1 MQLQNTSSPTR
12 VNNMFRLSN
21 LIASVVEDKP
31 ERSLNGSIAIW
42 NFTNRCNLS
51 CLHCYSKSTLDEVD
65 TLTTEQ
71 IKKTILEMKESGIK
85 FIIFSGGEPLTRKD
99 LFEIADF
106 CKANGVITYLSSNGL
121 YFTKSNVQKIV
132 DTFNYIGISVDGDE
146 ATHDYFRGLKGA
158 FKETIKAVLLANETG
173 AKVGI
178 RFTMT
183 QDTIGS
189 LEYIFDLVE
198 KHNIPKIYIS
208 HLVYSGRGLDNL
220 KMDLSKEQRRVAVE
234 FILEKAFEYYKNG
247 REIEIVT
254 GNMEQDAVLFLN
266 RFAKEYPMLK
276 EKMRERLAT
285 WGGNS
290 AGRKLLNIN
299 SEGDV
304 RPDPFFPLTIGNI
317 REKDFDEIWQGGELL
332 NQLRVHPRK
341 ISGICD
347 GCEQIDICNGGSR
360 ARAYAITGDLW
371 SEDPSCYL
379 TQEERRNN

>member
-1 MQLQNTSSPTR
+1 
-12 VNNMFRLSN
+12 MFRLTN
-21 LIASVVEDKP
+21 LISSVVEDKP
-31 ERSLNGSIAIW
+31 SRTLNGAIAIW

-51 CLHCYSKSTLDEVD
+51 CMHCYSKSTLDEVD

-71 IKKTILEMKESGIK
+71 IKKTILQMKASGIK

-99 LFEIADF
+99 LFEIADY
-106 CKANGVITYLSSNGL
+106 CKENGIITYLSSNGL

-132 DTFNYIGISVDGDE
+132 DTFNYVGISIDGDE
-146 ATHDYFRGLKGA
+146 KTHDHFRGLKGA
-158 FKETIKAVLLANETG
+158 FKETLKAVLLANSTG

-178 RFTMT
+178 RFTIT
-183 QDTIGS
+183 KETINS

-220 KMDLSKEQRRVAVE
+220 KMDLTKEQRRESVE
-234 FILEKAFEYYKNG
+234 FILNKAFEYYKIG
-247 REIEIVT
+247 RDIEIVT
-254 GNMEQDAVLFLN
+254 GNMEQDSILFLN
-266 RFAKEYPMLK
+266 KFVKEYPDLK
-276 EKMRERLAT
+276 DTMRERLVT

-290 AGRKLLNIN
+290 AGRNLLNIN

-304 RPDPFFPLTIGNI
+304 RPDPFFPITVGNI
-317 REKDFDEIWQGGELL
+317 IKEDFGNIWNSGELL
-332 NQLRVHPRK
+332 DKLRIHPRK
-341 ISGICD
+341 QISGICSN
-347 GCEQIDICNGGSR
+347 CEQIDICNGGSR

-379 TQEERRNN
+379 SEKERRKN

>member
-1 MQLQNTSSPTR
+1 
-12 VNNMFRLSN
+12 MFRLSN
-21 LIASVVEDKP
+21 LISSVVEDKK
-31 ERSLNGSIAIW
+31 ERILDGSIAIW

-65 TLTTEQ
+65 TLTTQQ
-71 IKKTILEMKESGIK
+71 IKKTILQMKDNGIK

-106 CKANGVITYLSSNGL
+106 CKENGIITYLSSNGL
-121 YFTKSNVQKIV
+121 YFTKGNINKIV
-132 DTFNYIGISVDGDE
+132 ETFNYVGVSIDGDE
-146 ATHDYFRGLKGA
+146 ETHDYFRGLKGA
-158 FKETIKAVLLANETG
+158 FKETLKAVLLANSTG

-183 QDTIGS
+183 KDTLGS

-220 KMDLSKEQRRVAVE
+220 KMDLTKEQRRVAVE
-234 FILEKAFEYYKNG
+234 FILNKAFEYYRDG
-247 REIEIVT
+247 RDIEIVT
-254 GNMEQDAVLFLN
+254 GNMEMDAVLFLEK
-266 RFAKEYPMLK
+266 FAQEYPELK
-276 EKMRERLAT
+276 ETMRERLVA

-304 RPDPFFPLTIGNI
+304 RPDPFFPITVGNI
-317 REKDFDEIWQGGELL
+317 IEQDFSTIWQKGELL
-332 NQLRVHPRK
+332 DKLRIHPRDF
-341 ISGICD
+341 ISGICAQ
-347 GCEQIDICNGGSR
+347 CKQIDICNGGSR

-379 TQEERRNN
+379 TQEERRKI

>member
-1 MQLQNTSSPTR
+1 
-12 VNNMFRLSN
+12 MFRLSN
-21 LIASVVEDKP
+21 LIASVVEDKK
-31 ERSLNGSIAIW
+31 ERVLDGSIAIW

-71 IKKTILEMKESGIK
+71 IKKTILEMKENGVK

-106 CKANGVITYLSSNGL
+106 CKENGIITYLSSNGL
-121 YFTKSNVQKIV
+121 YFTKGNIQKIV
-132 DTFNYIGISVDGDE
+132 DTFNYVGVSIDGDE

-158 FKETIKAVLLANETG
+158 FKETLKSVLLANETG
-173 AKVGI
+173 SKVGI

-183 QDTIGS
+183 KDTIDS

-208 HLVYSGRGLDNL
+208 HLVYSGRGLENL
-220 KMDLSKEQRRVAVE
+220 KMDLTKEQRRKAVE
-234 FILEKAFEYYKNG
+234 FILNKAFEYYENG
-247 REIEIVT
+247 RDIEIVT
-254 GNMEQDAVLFLN
+254 GNMEMDAVMFLN
-266 RFAKEYPMLK
+266 KFASKYPDLK
-276 EKMRERLAT
+276 EKMRERLVK

-304 RPDPFFPLTIGNI
+304 RPDPFFPLIVGNI
-317 REKDFDEIWQGGELL
+317 INQDFGTIWQNGELL
-332 NQLRVHPRK
+332 DKLRIHPRK
-341 ISGICD
+341 QISGICSN
-347 GCEQIDICNGGSR
+347 CAQIDICNGGSR
-360 ARAYAITGDLW
+360 ARAYAISGDIW
-371 SEDPSCYL
+371 AEDPSCYL
-379 TQEERRNN
+379 TKEERENI